1 MLELYVLLLL
11 IIILLI
17 IIYYQDIK
25 KIEPIIEKFNE
36 DQWLDSC
43 PGGYRTYY
51 LDNGDAAC
59 CDGEIIANKCLGN
72 SQCRLTG
79 IGTKEMPNCVTIMND
94 LYGRKGR
101 LLCPPSMQ
109 NYFRDKSKNRTG
121 CTSDRLNSSSTAP
134 ISSQSPKCIIYPDE
148 ETNQNKED
156 SCFNQ
161 KELENTPLDEAIKI
175 IVEKRVNSICNLKYV
190 YTDNINEADIRISF
204 IESEGAWSLLGKDA
218 LNEPKT
224 NPTMNLGWFD
234 VPTTIHE
241 FCHSLGMVHEHQN
254 PNGEPIKWN
263 ENKVYQWALETQGWD
278 RNTTYN
284 NIIKQYDKDSINGS
298 GFDLKSIMLYFF
310 PGSLT
315 LNNQGTQQNLSYS
328 FDDINWINKTYP
340 KDININEYFN
350 SVFNNV
356 NTKTQ
361 EEEQKP
367 IIENTKTQEEE
378 QKPII
383 ENTKTQE
390 EEQKHKNNNKYIILL
405 LIIILIFFIT
415 LLILLKK

>member
-148 ETNQNKED
+148 KTNQNKEN

-161 KELENTPLDEAIKI
+161 KELENTPCFGTNCKKMIIGTRESSPLIMVTFTDSSGMVRAAYTKSSLERYLNKVSPNWRNEGRFNLDTNI
-175 IVEKRVNSICNLKYV
+175 IVAEVAKKFFIDQTMSQSQ
-190 YTDNINEADIRISF
+190 ISF
-204 IESEGAWSLLGKDA
+204 
-218 LNEPKT
+218 
-224 NPTMNLGWFD
+224 
-234 VPTTIHE
+234 
-241 FCHSLGMVHEHQN
+241 
-254 PNGEPIKWN
+254 
-263 ENKVYQWALETQGWD
+263 
-278 RNTTYN
+278 
-284 NIIKQYDKDSINGS
+284 
-298 GFDLKSIMLYFF
+298 
-310 PGSLT
+310 
-315 LNNQGTQQNLSYS
+315 
-328 FDDINWINKTYP
+328 
-340 KDININEYFN
+340 
-350 SVFNNV
+350 
-356 NTKTQ
+356 
-361 EEEQKP
+361 
-367 IIENTKTQEEE
+367 
-378 QKPII
+378 
-383 ENTKTQE
+383 
-390 EEQKHKNNNKYIILL
+390 
-405 LIIILIFFIT
+405 
-415 LLILLKK
+415 